1 MTKKTNNEFYVDND
15 EFYKLLCE
23 NKKIVKEYFKED
35 VANIDYSKIKK
46 ENHEKITNKLLTKLF
61 KSDKNKLHIYHTY
74 ERLQNKLG
82 RIFLAICTGLLTK
95 PNFINYSYDWKD
107 DMISEATY
115 HMSRYVLSFDLTQ
128 TNPFAYFTTV
138 CNNAFL
144 QYLIKQNKYTDK
156 FQPLTYIENLHKR
169 NNNKSEEWD

>member
-1 MTKKTNNEFYVDND
+1 MNNKDEFYVNNE

-35 VANIDYSKIKK
+35 IDNIDYEKIKVDM
-46 ENHEKITNKLLTKLF
+46 HEKITNKILTRLF
-61 KSDKNKLHIYHTY
+61 KSSKNKLYQNHSYS
-74 ERLQNKLG
+74 RLQNKLG
-82 RIFLAICTGLLTK
+82 RIFLAICKGLLTK
-95 PNFINYSYDWKD
+95 PNFINYTPDWKD
-107 DMISEATY
+107 DMISEATF
-115 HMSRYVLSFDLTQ
+115 HMSRYVLSFDLKQ

-156 FQPLTYIENLHKR
+156 FQPLIYIENMH
-169 NNNKSEEWD
+169 NKDNHNIEELD